1 MRTFSINTLGCK
13 VNQYEGRQ
21 IHQFLMSLG
30 LEPVQPPEIPDIAVI
45 NTCCVTQT
53 ASAKSRSYIH
63 RAQKLAPHAAILIC
77 GCLTAA
83 GRLGELKCPENHNIH
98 IVKDRRHIAKTIQ
111 KLLNCSAEPET
122 LAGPAK
128 INPKS
133 SSKTLIGPANRPK
146 IKDNNPAFANYPI
159 LPQLTHFAGHTRA
172 FLKVQDG
179 CDRSCSYCIIPQT
192 RPFVQSG
199 TVTELLSEAHAFV
212 IAGHR
217 EIVLTGVNLGS
228 FGRKT
233 TRRNRWP
240 NRQNPKLAE
249 LLRAIAEIPHLPR
262 VRLGSLDPADITE
275 NLLDVF
281 DNHQNIVPHIHLS
294 IQSASDEVLRRMA
307 RQYAS
312 SELYEKISILKERLD
327 RPAITADIIVGFP
340 GETERDFQ
348 QTIALATCAGFAK
361 IHVFPFSPRP
371 GTAAAEMKDKVASK
385 VIKQRS
391 KILRELGD
399 KLAGQFRQQ
408 FLGRTASVLIEN
420 DSQPSGRCERYF
432 QVFINGSAG
441 LQKNDIVQAKLIQN
455 TDNGAV
461 AVLRHESEVQ
471 K

>member
-21 IHQFLMSLG
+21 IHQFLTSLG

-83 GRLGELKCPENHNIH
+83 SRLGELKCPENHNIH
-98 IVKDRRHIAKTIQ
+98 IVKDRRHIAKRLQ
-111 KLLNCSAEPET
+111 KLLNCTAEPEK

-128 INPKS
+128 INPT
-133 SSKTLIGPANRPK
+133 SSKTPIRPANRPK

-179 CDRSCSYCIIPQT
+179 CDRCCSYCIIPQT

-199 TVTELLSEAHAFV
+199 TVTELLSEARAFV
-212 IAGHR
+212 RAGHR

-228 FGRKT
+228 FGQKT
-233 TRRNRWP
+233 TRRERWP

-249 LLRAIAEIPHLPR
+249 LLHEIAGIPLLPR
-262 VRLGSLDPADITE
+262 IRLGSLDPADITE

-281 DNHQNIVPHIHLS
+281 DKHQNIVPHPPVHP
-294 IQSASDEVLRRMA
+294 V
-307 RQYAS
+307 
-312 SELYEKISILKERLD
+312 RL
-327 RPAITADIIVGFP
+327 G
-340 GETERDFQ
+340 
-348 QTIALATCAGFAK
+348 
-361 IHVFPFSPRP
+361 
-371 GTAAAEMKDKVASK
+371 
-385 VIKQRS
+385 
-391 KILRELGD
+391 
-399 KLAGQFRQQ
+399 
-408 FLGRTASVLIEN
+408 
-420 DSQPSGRCERYF
+420 
-432 QVFINGSAG
+432 
-441 LQKNDIVQAKLIQN
+441 
-455 TDNGAV
+455 
-461 AVLRHESEVQ
+461 
-471 K
+471 